1 MMIASG
7 LPSVFMLF
15 GAVAALA
22 AVITAVFA
30 VETKGRVLEEAS
42 P

>member
-1 MMIASG
+1 MMIGSG
-7 LPSVFMLF
+7 LPTVFMLF
-15 GAVAALA
+15 GSVAALA
-22 AVITAVFA
+22 AVITAVYA